1 MKMNPVYR
9 KELKLSVRSPKIVL
23 MILGYNAVL
32 LIITLLAFYT
42 TYGSR
47 QKYSFT
53 SFQSV
58 LTLYVMLAT
67 IEFILLVLVI
77 PAFTASAISGE
88 REKQTLDILLTTR
101 LKPLQIVLGKLAS
114 SISIMMLLVIS
125 SFPTLSVVFVIG
137 GVQLKDLPALL
148 LVYFVSAFLIG
159 SIGIFF
165 SVLFRNTAPSTVFT
179 YLTILTFIIGT
190 MAFLGIFYKVVTKQ
204 IAEIT
209 YEDIAMSLV
218 ADLGNLILI
227 LLVNPL
233 VTLLLTLFTQ
243 TGQYNVFLT
252 YINKLGTCNSFVL
265 DHWFPISIAVQLTI
279 AFLFLLFAA
288 RLLNPIKRKTKN

>member
-9 KELKLSVRSPKIVL
+9 KELKLSVRSPKIV
-23 MILGYNAVL
+23 MTILGYNIVL

-47 QKYSFT
+47 QKYNFT

-58 LTLYVMLAT
+58 LTLYIMLAT

-101 LKPLQIVLGKLAS
+101 LKPFQIVIGKLAS
-114 SISIMMLLVIS
+114 SISMMMLLVIS

-137 GVQLKDLPALL
+137 GVQLRDLPALF
-148 LVYFVSAFLIG
+148 LVFFVTAFFVG

-165 SVLFRNTAPSTVFT
+165 STLFRNTAPSTVFT
-179 YLTILTFIIGT
+179 YLTIFFIMIGT
-190 MAFLGIFYKVVTKQ
+190 IAILGIMYKIVNKQ
-204 IAEIT
+204 IAEIS
-209 YEDIAMSLV
+209 YEDIAMKLV
-218 ADLGNLILI
+218 ADLGDLILL

-233 VTLLLTLFTQ
+233 VTLFHTLFSQ
-243 TGQYNVFLT
+243 TGQYNVFLS
-252 YINKLGTCNSFVL
+252 YINKLGTCNSFIL
-265 DHWFPISIAVQLTI
+265 EHWFLISILVQLGI
-279 AFLFLLFAA
+279 AFLFLLLAA
-288 RLLNPIKRKTKN
+288 KLLNPIKRRK